1 MGISLN
7 KNDAFTIKDQLG
19 NTKFSLDKRMPHIF
33 GEFSGTVSI
42 PKIYDLAPFTTTKID
57 RIDIITILSS
67 SYITNYNDSFILP
80 FYNIS
85 GGVSDTNS
93 KIVSGAGSTIVR
105 KFFQPSSREF
115 LGSSILDVII
125 EDGSLKLICNQHLDK
140 TGFTN
145 IDGDVDITLSYK
157 IYYGRFK

>member
-7 KNDAFTIKDQLG
+7 KDDTFTIKDGLG

-42 PKIYDLAPFTTTKID
+42 PKIYDLEPASTSIIN
-57 RIDIITILSS
+57 RIDIITTLSS
-67 SYITNYNDSFILP
+67 SYISNYDDSFILP
-80 FYNIS
+80 FYNIT
-85 GGVSDTNS
+85 GGIADTNS
-93 KIVSGAGSTIVR
+93 KIVCGIGSTIIR

-145 IDGDVDITLSYK
+145 IDGDVAITLSYK

>member
-1 MGISLN
+1 L
-7 KNDAFTIKDQLG
+7 FTASS
-19 NTKFSLDKRMPHIF
+19 FLD
-33 GEFSGTVSI
+33 SV
-42 PKIYDLAPFTTTKID
+42 
-57 RIDIITILSS
+57 
-67 SYITNYNDSFILP
+67 
-80 FYNIS
+80 NIS

-125 EDGSLKLICNQHLDK
+125 EDDSLKLICNQHLDK